1 MVTSGRTGLSYTNVL
16 THDALL
22 AAAEAAAAASDSVT
36 TTGSTTTSVNLRA
49 RSASAVQRTSHPSFS
64 VAPAEK
70 IELLRQI
77 DDAARAH
84 DGAVKNVAI
93 DHVAVEQQVWVATTD
108 GTMTTDER
116 VRTRVTC
123 RATAVRD
130 GRTGAGFCGPGVG
143 AGMELYELHPPELI
157 GVQAG
162 DRAVVALEGRRSPS
176 GAMPVILGPSG
187 GGLLVHEACGHGL
200 ESDGFSRGTSA
211 YSTRF
216 GQQVGSSL
224 ITVMDDPTLPL
235 AYGSY
240 GCDDEGRNAGAT
252 TLIDRGVLVGTLTD
266 RDAATT
272 LSGGANGRRESF
284 AHGPLPRMSNTYIVA
299 RQSDPSAIIAS
310 VDNGVYVATIK
321 GGDVDIITGDF
332 SFTASEAYLIES
344 GEVTVPLAGLTLLG
358 NGATAL
364 GSAAAVGNDLAFAQA
379 LCGKDGQWVPVSY
392 GSPTLLIEGLA
403 IAGGGRA

>member
-1 MVTSGRTGLSYTNVL
+1 
-16 THDALL
+16 
-22 AAAEAAAAASDSVT
+22 
-36 TTGSTTTSVNLRA
+36 
-49 RSASAVQRTSHPSFS
+49 
-64 VAPAEK
+64 
-70 IELLRQI
+70 
-77 DDAARAH
+77 
-84 DGAVKNVAI
+84 
-93 DHVAVEQQVWVATTD
+93 
-108 GTMTTDER
+108 
-116 VRTRVTC
+116 
-123 RATAVRD
+123 
-130 GRTGAGFCGPGVG
+130 
-143 AGMELYELHPPELI
+143 
-157 GVQAG
+157 
-162 DRAVVALEGRRSPS
+162 
-176 GAMPVILGPSG
+176 
-187 GGLLVHEACGHGL
+187 
-200 ESDGFSRGTSA
+200 
-211 YSTRF
+211 
-216 GQQVGSSL
+216 
-224 ITVMDDPTLPL
+224 MDDPTLPL

-252 TLIDRGVLVGTLTD
+252 TLLDRGVLVGTLTD

-299 RQSDPSAIIAS
+299 GQSDPSAIIAS
-310 VDNGVYVATIK
+310 VDNGVYVATLK